1 MAGALTE
8 GPDCDRRFR
17 QTATV
22 GPERSTGID
31 DVAVAHG
38 DPGWEGPAQVDRVPL
53 AGECNSLWG
62 TLLNGAAAYSW
73 PSAKMAKSA

>member
-1 MAGALTE
+1 MAGALPE

-31 DVAVAHG
+31 DVAG
-38 DPGWEGPAQVDRVPL
+38 R
-53 AGECNSLWG
+53 
-62 TLLNGAAAYSW
+62 TR
-73 PSAKMAKSA
+73 